1 MKKTLTMTS
10 FAFAAAIVLGGCS
23 AVTGGN
29 NMPGMNHGSTPA
41 SPSGSAVGAAGEHNA
56 ADTSFA
62 QMMIPHHAQA
72 IQMSDVLLAKKDIPA
87 PVTALAGRIKAAQG
101 PEIEKMRG
109 WLKDWDESAE
119 MSGDHTMGG
128 MMGDE
133 DMKELSAAQGLEAAR
148 LFLTQMV
155 AHHQGAV
162 VMAQRESADGRNA
175 DALKLGIDIVSA
187 QEAEIKEMKELLGT
201 V

>member
-10 FAFAAAIVLGGCS
+10 YAFATAIALAGCS
-23 AVTGGN
+23 AGTGGS
-29 NMPGMNHGSTPA
+29 NMPGMNDGATTATSSA
-41 SPSGSAVGAAGEHNA
+41 SAVGTAGEHNA

-62 QMMIPHHAQA
+62 QMMIPHHADA
-72 IQMSDVLLAKKDIPA
+72 VQMSDMVLAKKDVPA

-109 WLKDWDESAE
+109 WLKDWNEPAE
-119 MSGDHTMGG
+119 MSGDHIMSG

-133 DMKELSAAQGLEAAR
+133 DMKNLKAAQGLEAAR
-148 LFLTQMV
+148 LFLTQMI

-162 VMAQRESADGRNA
+162 VMAQKESAVGKNA
-175 DALKLGIDIVSA
+175 DALKLGKDIVLA

-201 V
+201 F